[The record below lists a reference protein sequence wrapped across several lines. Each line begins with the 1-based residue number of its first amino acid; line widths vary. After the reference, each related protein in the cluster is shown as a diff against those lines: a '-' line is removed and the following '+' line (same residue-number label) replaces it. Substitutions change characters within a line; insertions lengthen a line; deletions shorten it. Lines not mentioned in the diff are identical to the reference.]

1 MTNLTPYE
9 ILDKALASDFG
20 IEVILEDHKSA
31 RSVRRK
37 LYAERER
44 LRSNGNT
51 DYDCLS
57 VLIKG
62 HDIFVV
68 PRDRIPKAAGI
79 KSLDCRPIGQEE
91 LLQKALNRGINRL
104 KR

>member
-1 MTNLTPYE
+1 MTNLTPHD

-20 IEVILEDHKSA
+20 IELILEDHKSA

-44 LRSNGNT
+44 LRSNGNIN
-51 DYDCLS
+51 YDCLS

-62 HDIFVV
+62 CDILVV

-79 KSLDCRPIGQEE
+79 KSLDCRPLNQEE
-91 LLQKALNRGINRL
+91 LIQNVLNRGINRL